1 MSHGYTAHHLYVGLV
16 YDHGLRV
23 GLLRHDRSHHLHA
36 CLRHEHGLRGL
47 LMLLL
52 LNDRC
57 SHHRS
62 LKYLSGLR
70 RHYVL
75 QLAYNK
81 ILLSHMY
88 LHREFRNNSVFMDS
102 VVGYIQHIQ
111 TRKKPKWT
119 CFGKQFVFYLLF

>member
-1 MSHGYTAHHLYVGLV
+1 M
-16 YDHGLRV
+16 
-23 GLLRHDRSHHLHA
+23 LRHDGSHHLHT

-57 SHHRS
+57 SHHWS

-75 QLAYNK
+75 HLAYNN
-81 ILLSHMY
+81 ILLFHMY
-88 LHREFRNNSVFMDS
+88 LHREFCNNSVFMDS
-102 VVGYIQHIQ
+102 VVGYDSAHPNKKKIQMDLFLETI
-111 TRKKPKWT
+111 
-119 CFGKQFVFYLLF
+119 CFLPTFLVNNCYLKNGLTNYV